1 MNFKCQHLRAD
12 GICSS
17 VHEAHNT
24 ADSLVGG
31 VYYVSVP
38 PNSGHLQV
46 EIWGFNLFSHICCPS
61 PCNTKK
67 LSLLSI
73 HTPYLQLFD
82 TRGLHPLG
90 VNKGAFFFE
99 SPERVTCF
107 HPPMHS
113 CYNREKMICPFAL
126 ITSHKKNTPMPRTT
140 LHHAPTHSFV
150 GKVRT
155 ER

>member
-1 MNFKCQHLRAD
+1 MAFAVRCTRRTTRQTR
-12 GICSS
+12 SS
-17 VHEAHNT
+17 VGGTTCLCRPIA
-24 ADSLVGG
+24 AICRSKFGDSIFSVT
-31 VYYVSVP
+31 YVALLP
-38 PNSGHLQV
+38 AIPKNYH
-46 EIWGFNLFSHICCPS
+46 FCLFIRLTCSCLIRAAFIPWVS
-61 PCNTKK
+61 TKV
-67 LSLLSI
+67 
-73 HTPYLQLFD
+73 
-82 TRGLHPLG
+82 R
-90 VNKGAFFFE
+90 FFE